1 MQGKPAVLFVVAE
14 TPVGYAVKA
23 GGDGRRRP
31 VRVDAGVDVA
41 ESAFAFNV
49 QAAVAGQCQVIGESE
64 VRLAG
69 SHGSKAAAVDVGQ
82 VSGADGSGCFRP
94 VRRREEEG
102 ACRWFL

>member
-31 VRVDAGVDVA
+31 VRVDAGINVA

-49 QAAVAGQCQVIGESE
+49 QAAVAGQCQLIGESE

-69 SHGSKAAAVDVGQ
+69 SHGLKAAAVDVGQ
-82 VSGADGSGCFRP
+82 VPALMVRGVFVP
-94 VRRREEEG
+94 VRRRAEEG
-102 ACRWFL
+102 ACR